1 MNSINIFSLILLT
14 LCVVL
19 HQSQSAP
26 IDSLNNPYQAINSAV
41 DISGQPVRQK
51 RSQDYF
57 ICYPSSVVYG
67 YHNSPNALE
76 SHRRSDFPDR
86 RVSAFDSYDALTLR
100 ADRERAAYKDSFGK

>member
-1 MNSINIFSLILLT
+1 MNCTNIVTLLLLALCLIL
-14 LCVVL
+14 
-19 HQSQSAP
+19 HSSQSAP
-26 IDSLNNPYQAINSAV
+26 IDGNNPYQAINSPT

-67 YHNSPNALE
+67 YHNNPNALE
-76 SHRRSDFPDR
+76 PHRRSDLSDR
-86 RVSAFDSYDALTLR
+86 RVSVFDSYEALTNR